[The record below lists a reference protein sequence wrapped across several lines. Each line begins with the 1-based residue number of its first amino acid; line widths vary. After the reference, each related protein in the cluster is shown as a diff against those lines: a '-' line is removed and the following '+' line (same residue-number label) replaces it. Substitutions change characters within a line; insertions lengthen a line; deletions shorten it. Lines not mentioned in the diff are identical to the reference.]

1 MTFWSRLPVVAT
13 LVTLTAVVIMFA
25 LGCWQLQRAAEKS
38 ERLDAM
44 QQAAESEA
52 LSLQQASTMQQQ
64 ALDMS
69 VQFSGRMDTEHYF
82 LLDNKIQQGTVGY
95 EVLTIVNAIEGK
107 VVVNLG
113 WLAAPRLRSEF
124 PQVDLS
130 DEFQSYR
137 GMVAMPKHNH
147 LITETAEFDQ
157 QWPKVLQQVD
167 LKVIEQHYASDLLPF
182 IVLLD
187 DQQGSGYVRK
197 WQAVVMPPEKHL
209 AYAIQWFL
217 LAAAALVIFI
227 VAQHKKFNRGSA

>member
-25 LGCWQLQRAAEKS
+25 LGCWQLQRADEKTA
-38 ERLDAM
+38 RLAAM
-44 QQAAESEA
+44 QRAAETDA
-52 LSLQQASTMQQQ
+52 LSLQQAKEMHEQ
-64 ALDMS
+64 ALDMT
-69 VQFSGRMDTEHYF
+69 VQFNGRMDIERYF
-82 LLDNKIQQGTVGY
+82 LLDNKIQHGTVGY
-95 EVLTIVNAIEGK
+95 EVLAIVNTIAGK

-130 DEFQSYR
+130 AEFQSYR
-137 GMVAMPKHNH
+137 GMVAIPKHNH

-167 LKVIEQHYASDLLPF
+167 LKVIEQHYAGDLLPF

-217 LAAAALVIFI
+217 LASAALVIFVI
-227 VAQHKKFNRGSA
+227 AQHKKFKRGSE